1 MAARQRIKS
10 RRGAP
15 ARREVPGRHRR
26 ASPADADVAAL
37 MVDGLGSS
45 RRQSVEDLRKKGD
58 VGAVLRLLSVLN
70 LATIAGYLHGRKSER
85 IGGRVAPGLLSAAMD
100 KSGLRSQA
108 ELLEYALAKVALE
121 DDYGSK
127 LLSMKGSV
135 ADDVEL

>member
-1 MAARQRIKS
+1 
-10 RRGAP
+10 
-15 ARREVPGRHRR
+15 
-26 ASPADADVAAL
+26 